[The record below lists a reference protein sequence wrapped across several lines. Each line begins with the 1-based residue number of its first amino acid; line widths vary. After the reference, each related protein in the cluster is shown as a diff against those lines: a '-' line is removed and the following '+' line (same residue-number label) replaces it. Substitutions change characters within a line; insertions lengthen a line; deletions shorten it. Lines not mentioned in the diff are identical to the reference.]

1 MTLAPEPLRKELKKL
16 VAMLAKFYP
25 AEFSFL
31 IWTKMDRQN
40 SKIELSP
47 AALSLSFI
55 KVEKPPL
62 KMSLEIIAGSSKY
75 VFLGFTISRKSSAQK
90 VRNRPVCRIAL

>member
-1 MTLAPEPLRKELKKL
+1 
-16 VAMLAKFYP
+16 
-25 AEFSFL
+25 
-31 IWTKMDRQN
+31 MDRQN

-62 KMSLEIIAGSSKY
+62 KISLEIIAGSSKY
-75 VFLGFTISRKSSAQK
+75 VFQLGLSISRKSSAQK